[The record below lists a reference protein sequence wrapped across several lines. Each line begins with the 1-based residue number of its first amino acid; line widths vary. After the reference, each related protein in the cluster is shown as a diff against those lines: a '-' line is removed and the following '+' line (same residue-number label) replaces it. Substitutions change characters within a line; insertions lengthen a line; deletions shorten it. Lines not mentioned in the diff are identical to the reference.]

1 MTAKPKTARS
11 VETIVKA
18 QFYDLDP
25 MDIVWHGNYARFL
38 EQARCD
44 LLDRLDY
51 NYAQMKASGFAF
63 PVVHLQVKY
72 VKPIRMAQQ
81 MVITTTLTEHENRL
95 RLDYVIRDRAT
106 REVLTRAYTIQVAV
120 AVATGEL
127 CLESPPVLI
136 ERVNAWT

>member
-1 MTAKPKTARS
+1 MTIKPKTARS